1 MRVLMAPG
9 DMRAQPSGTPL
20 VGEGCAGLAAP
31 QVAAALAR
39 GWQEARGA
47 DVVVQAPVADGGPG
61 SAQVVPSDLVTVR
74 EALQGQGPVGQVRE
88 VDLLQLAPASG
99 AGPGGG
105 RASGRTWFLDAARL
119 VALPADPAQARQEAR
134 EGTTYGLGA
143 VVAQALRRTAPADTL
158 LVGLSRSA
166 VHDGGAGAVAA
177 LGGVR
182 GGRALVE
189 GRSLGLVLADGVALG
204 GMDGA
209 GAGLG
214 MTVGVQEWE
223 AQERDRLA
231 CRHAA
236 DLLRVAQTGRLEG
249 LTVLGDSQPQRLTPT
264 TWGTGAAGGT
274 ALVLRAL
281 GAWALPGARVMA
293 RLTGLE
299 RSVRRQDLVVTA
311 AGEVYDLLEDS
322 PVAVVARAAQGRA
335 LPVVLV
341 AGRSLLP
348 RGERAGAGVSS
359 VYSLEQPHTDGGGW
373 DAGGEQALRQRLEE
387 MGARLARSW
396 SR

>member
-9 DMRAQPSGTPL
+9 DMRAQPTGTPL
-20 VGEGCAGLAAP
+20 AGEGCGGLAAP
-31 QVAAALAR
+31 QVAAALVR
-39 GWQEARGA
+39 GWQEARGT
-47 DVVVQAPVADGGPG
+47 DVLVQAPVADGGPG
-61 SAQVVPSDLVTVR
+61 SAQVVPPGLVTVR
-74 EALQGQGPVGQVRE
+74 EALQGEGPVGQVRE
-88 VDLLQLAPASG
+88 VDLLQLAPAPG

-105 RASGRTWFLDAARL
+105 RVPGRTWFLDAARL
-119 VALPADPAQARQEAR
+119 VALPTDPAQARQEAR
-134 EGTTYGLGA
+134 EGTTYGLGV
-143 VVAQALRRTAPADTL
+143 VVAQALRRTAPGDTL

-177 LGGVR
+177 LGGVT
-182 GGRALVE
+182 GARALVD
-189 GRSLGLVLADGVALG
+189 GRCLGLVLADGVTLG
-204 GMDGA
+204 GVDGA
-209 GAGLG
+209 GAALG
-214 MTVGVQEWE
+214 MTTGVQGWE
-223 AQERDRLA
+223 AQERDRMA
-231 CRHAA
+231 CRHAT
-236 DLLRVAQTGRLEG
+236 DLLRAAQTGRPQG
-249 LTVLGDSQPQRLTPT
+249 LPVLGAGPPHRLTPT

-274 ALVLRAL
+274 ALALRAL
-281 GAWALPGARVMA
+281 GAWAVPGAPAMA

-299 RSVRRQDLVVTA
+299 RAVQGQDLVVTA

-322 PVAVVARAAQGRA
+322 PVAVVARAAQDRA

-359 VYSLEQPHTDGGGW
+359 VYSLEQPHADDGGW
-373 DAGGEQALRQRLEE
+373 DAGGGQALRQRLEE